1 MNGTGGSTFGTGG
14 SAFGAYRFWGIA
26 FALAGT
32 VSFAFRPILIKL
44 AYEVTTAGAHPVSA
58 TTLLFLRMML
68 SLPFFLAMA
77 WWFRRGAPIL
87 RRDWGGIVGL
97 GFLGYYLASLLDFIG
112 LQYVSAGVGRLIM
125 FLYPTLVI
133 ILSAFFL
140 AKPPT
145 RRELASLAITY
156 SGIALVL
163 SSQISSAP
171 ESRMFV
177 FGALLIFASAMC
189 YAVYLVTGSQLVK
202 RVGSIR
208 FTAYTMIVST
218 VPAVVQFLIL
228 ESPAALDLPANL
240 WWIAIVLA
248 TVCTVLPVFLVA
260 EALKRIGANHFALI
274 GALGPVTTVL
284 ADFALLEGSLT
295 IAQILGG
302 ALVVSGVLL
311 VSLKRN

>member
-1 MNGTGGSTFGTGG
+1 LNAS
-14 SAFGAYRFWGIA
+14 YRFWGIA

-44 AYEVTTAGAHPVSA
+44 GYSMHPVSA
-58 TTLLFLRMML
+58 TTLLFLRMTL

-77 WWFRRGAPIL
+77 WWMRAGAAIS
-87 RRDWGGIVGL
+87 RRDWMGIVGL

-133 ILSAFFL
+133 LLSAVFL
-140 AKPPT
+140 KKHPT
-145 RRELASLAITY
+145 ARELAALAITY

-163 SSQISSAP
+163 SSQIAAAP
-171 ESRMFV
+171 ESRLFA

-202 RVGSIR
+202 RVGSMR

-218 VPAVVQFLIL
+218 IPAIAQFLLL
-228 ESPAALDLPANL
+228 EPASALALPAQL
-240 WWIAIVLA
+240 WWVAGILA
-248 TVCTVLPVFLVA
+248 LACTVLPVLLVA

-274 GALGPVTTVL
+274 GALGPVTTVI
-284 ADFALLEGSLT
+284 ADFALLDGALSA
-295 IAQILGG
+295 AQILGA
-302 ALVVSGVLL
+302 ALVISGVLL
-311 VSLKRN
+311 VSIKRS

>member
-1 MNGTGGSTFGTGG
+1 LST
-14 SAFGAYRFWGIA
+14 SYRFGGIA

-32 VSFAFRPILIKL
+32 VAFAFRPVLIKL
-44 AYEVTTAGAHPVSA
+44 GYSAHPVSA
-58 TTLLFLRMML
+58 TTLLFLRMTL

-77 WWFRRGAPIL
+77 WWMRGGAQIA
-87 RRDWGGIVGL
+87 RRDWLGILGL

-112 LQYVSAGVGRLIM
+112 LQYISAGVGRLIM

-133 ILSAFFL
+133 ILSALFL

-145 RRELASLAITY
+145 RRELASLVITY

-163 SSQISSAP
+163 SSQISPAP
-171 ESRMFV
+171 EHRLVV
-177 FGALLIFASAMC
+177 FGALLVFASAMC
-189 YAVYLVTGSQLVK
+189 YAVYLVTGSQLIK
-202 RVGSIR
+202 RVGSVR

-218 VPAVVQFLIL
+218 VPAILQFCVL
-228 ESPAALDLPANL
+228 ESSAALDLPARL
-240 WWIAIVLA
+240 WWIAVALA

-260 EALKRIGANHFALI
+260 ESLKRIGANHFALI

-284 ADFALLEGSLT
+284 ADFLLLDGRLSV
-295 IAQILGG
+295 AQILGG
-302 ALVVSGVLL
+302 ALVISGVLL